1 MSNDFVRIKA
11 LEGRVVRVAPQGAF
25 VPTDRFVTAKRTPY
39 VQRLIDVHGD
49 VVEEPKQTAAPA
61 APAKKEA

>member
-1 MSNDFVRIKA
+1 MSNDSVRVKA
-11 LEGRVVRVAPQGAF
+11 LEGRVVRVSPQGAF
-25 VPTDRFVTAKRTPY
+25 VPNDRFVAVTRTPY

-49 VVEEPKQTAAPA
+49 VVVESKQTAAQ